1 MKQQALDDYNVYLQ
15 ELLKRMVW
23 TGSCRSWYKNR
34 KKEGH
39 VTAVYGGS
47 RHHFRGK
54 VYPHFLCAS
63 RFTLTNMG
71 PLLLE
76 ILETFRTEDFEI
88 EYRSVNRFRF
98 MGSGRTLRESRGEYY
113 VLN

>member
-1 MKQQALDDYNVYLQ
+1 MIESVCVKQQALDDYNVYLQ

-54 VYPHFLCAS
+54 VFSLFLS
-63 RFTLTNMG
+63 RFRSTFTNIRSR
-71 PLLLE
+71 P
-76 ILETFRTEDFEI
+76 FRNPRNF
-88 EYRSVNRFRF
+88 
-98 MGSGRTLRESRGEYY
+98 
-113 VLN
+113 